1 MKRSLLPL
9 NALRAFD
16 AAARHMSFKLAA
28 DDLSV
33 TPAAISQQIRSLED
47 FLGVELFRRTNR
59 SLVLTEAAQ
68 LSLAPLKTAFEHM
81 EEAVDIIT
89 DSKTSNVLKVSVS
102 PSFASKWLV
111 PRIANYYTRRP
122 DAVVK
127 ISATMLLTDFK
138 VEDTDIAI
146 RYGLGNYDGLYV
158 EEFLRETIFPVCS
171 PDLFKDGELDNTPC
185 SILQHTI
192 IHDDSTVE
200 DESAPNWSMW
210 LKAAGIDVPDG
221 TPAMHFNNNAL
232 AIEAAVAGRGVA
244 LARSAIAEE
253 DLKAGR
259 LIKPFG
265 EAVPINFAHHIVCP
279 EDKLKN
285 ERVQEFIDWLRSE
298 TGKVVEPDSESESF
312 VELD

>member
-16 AAARHMSFKLAA
+16 AAARHMSFKQAA

-47 FLGVELFRRTNR
+47 FLGVDLFRRTNR
-59 SLVLTEAAQ
+59 SLVLTDAAQ
-68 LSLAPLKTAFEHM
+68 LSLQPLKEGFEKL

-89 DSKTSNVLKVSVS
+89 ESKTSNILKVSVS

-111 PRIANYYTRRP
+111 PRLASYYARHP

-127 ISATMLLTDFK
+127 ISATMEITDFK
-138 VEDTDIAI
+138 AEDVDIAI
-146 RYGLGNYDGLYV
+146 RYGLGNYDGLV
-158 EEFLRETIFPVCS
+158 SEELLRETIFPVCA
-171 PDLFKDGELDNTPC
+171 PGLFDGEAATPC
-185 SILQHTI
+185 AVLNHTL
-192 IHDDSTVE
+192 IHDDTAMD
-200 DESAPNWSMW
+200 DESAPNWTMW
-210 LKAAGIDVPDG
+210 LKAAGVETPDG
-221 TPAMHFNNNAL
+221 MPALHFNTHAL
-232 AIEAAVAGRGVA
+232 AIEAAVAGRGIA

-265 EAVPINFAHHIVCP
+265 EGVPINFAHYIVYP
-279 EDKLKN
+279 QEKLKN
-285 ERVQEFIDWLRSE
+285 ERVQDFIEWLRE
-298 TGKVVEPDSESESF
+298 EAKLV
-312 VELD
+312 

>member
-47 FLGVELFRRTNR
+47 FLGVDLFRRTNR

-68 LSLAPLKTAFEHM
+68 LSLLPLKEGFERL
-81 EEAVDIIT
+81 EEAVDIIAG
-89 DSKTSNVLKVSVS
+89 SKNSTVLKVSVS

-111 PRIANYYTRRP
+111 PRLASYYERRP
-122 DAVVK
+122 DAIVK
-127 ISATMLLTDFK
+127 ISATMQVTDFK
-138 VEDTDIAI
+138 AEDTDVAI
-146 RYGLGNYDGLYV
+146 RYGRGNYDGLLS
-158 EEFLRETIFPVCS
+158 EELLRETLFPVCA
-171 PDLFKDGELDNTPC
+171 PGLFDGEAATPC
-185 SILQHTI
+185 AVLKHTL
-192 IHDDSTVE
+192 IHDDSSIE
-200 DESAPNWSMW
+200 DESAPNWTMW
-210 LKAAGIDVPDG
+210 LKAAGVTAPDG
-221 TPAMHFNNNAL
+221 MPAVHFNNNAL

-253 DLKAGR
+253 DIKAGR

-265 EAVPINFAHHIVCP
+265 EAVPVNFAHHIVYP
-279 EDKLKN
+279 KDKIKN
-285 ERVQEFIDWLRSE
+285 ERVQDFIEWLREE
-298 TGKVVEPDSESESF
+298 TSKA
-312 VELD
+312 

>member
-68 LSLAPLKTAFEHM
+68 LSLAPLKYAFEHM
-81 EEAVDIIT
+81 EEAVDILT
-89 DSKTSNVLKVSVS
+89 ESKTSNVLKISVS

-111 PRIANYYTRRP
+111 PRIARFYARRP

-146 RYGLGNYDGLYV
+146 RYGLGKYDGLYV
-158 EEFLRETIFPVCS
+158 EEILRETIFPVCA
-171 PDLFKDGELDNTPC
+171 PDLLENGDLGTTPS
-185 SILQHTI
+185 SILKHTL
-192 IHDDSTVE
+192 IHDDSTIE
-200 DESAPNWSMW
+200 DESAPNWGMW
-210 LKAAGIDVPDG
+210 LKAAGVAVPDG
-221 TPAMHFNNNAL
+221 MPALHFNNNAL

-259 LIKPFG
+259 LVKPFG
-265 EAVPINFAHHIVCP
+265 EGVPIDFAHHIVCP
-279 EDKLKN
+279 QDKLKN
-285 ERVQEFIDWLRSE
+285 ERVQGFMEWLRDE
-298 TGKVVEPDSESESF
+298 TGNGPSIEDA
-312 VELD
+312 ELADEE

>member
-47 FLGVELFRRTNR
+47 FLGVDLFRRTNR

-68 LSLAPLKTAFEHM
+68 LSLLPLKEGFERL
-81 EEAVDIIT
+81 EEAVDIIAG
-89 DSKTSNVLKVSVS
+89 SKSSTVLKVSVS

-111 PRIANYYTRRP
+111 PRLASYYERRP
-122 DAVVK
+122 DAIVK
-127 ISATMLLTDFK
+127 ISATMQVTDFK
-138 VEDTDIAI
+138 AEDTDVAI
-146 RYGLGNYDGLYV
+146 RYGRGNYDGLQS
-158 EEFLRETIFPVCS
+158 EELLRETLFPVCA
-171 PDLFKDGELDNTPC
+171 PGLFDGEAATPC
-185 SILQHTI
+185 AVLKHTL
-192 IHDDSTVE
+192 IHDDSSIE
-200 DESAPNWSMW
+200 DESAPNWTMW
-210 LKAAGIDVPDG
+210 LKAAGVTAPDG
-221 TPAMHFNNNAL
+221 MPAIHFNNNAL

-253 DLKAGR
+253 DIKAGR

-265 EAVPINFAHHIVCP
+265 EAVPVNFAHHIVYP
-279 EDKLKN
+279 KDKIKN
-285 ERVQEFIDWLRSE
+285 ERVQDFIEWLREE
-298 TGKVVEPDSESESF
+298 TSTG
-312 VELD
+312 

>member
-33 TPAAISQQIRSLED
+33 TPAAISQQIRSLEE
-47 FLGVELFRRTNR
+47 FLGIELFRRTNR

-68 LSLAPLKTAFEHM
+68 LSLMPLKEAFEKM
-81 EEAVDIIT
+81 EEAVDILT
-89 DSKTSNVLKVSVS
+89 ESKTSNVLKVSVS

-111 PRIANYYTRRP
+111 PRLASFYERRP
-122 DAVVK
+122 DAIVK
-127 ISATMLLTDFK
+127 ISATMHLTDFK
-138 VEDTDIAI
+138 AEDVDIAI
-146 RYGLGNYDGLYV
+146 RYGLGSYTNLY
-158 EEFLRETIFPVCS
+158 EEEILRETVFPVCA
-171 PDLFKDGELDNTPC
+171 PGLLGPGDPAETAC
-185 SILQHTI
+185 AILNHTL

-200 DESAPNWSMW
+200 DDSVPTWAMW
-210 LKAAGIDVPDG
+210 LKAAGVVMPDG
-221 TPAMHFNNNAL
+221 MPALHFNNHAL

-259 LIKPFG
+259 LIKPFA
-265 EAVPINFAHHIVCP
+265 EAVPINFAHYIVCP
-279 EDKLKN
+279 TEKLKN
-285 ERVQEFIDWLRSE
+285 ERVQEFIDWLRTE
-298 TGKVVEPDSESESF
+298 AGKA
-312 VELD
+312 

>member
-33 TPAAISQQIRSLED
+33 TPAAISQQIRSLVD

-68 LSLAPLKTAFEHM
+68 LSLAPLKEGFERM
-81 EEAVDIIT
+81 EEAVDILT
-89 DSKTSNVLKVSVS
+89 ESKTSNVLKVSVS

-111 PRIANYYTRRP
+111 PRLASYYERRP
-122 DAVVK
+122 DAIVK
-127 ISATMLLTDFK
+127 ISATMQITDFK
-138 VEDTDIAI
+138 AEDVDIAI
-146 RYGLGNYDGLYV
+146 RYGLGNYNGLY
-158 EEFLRETIFPVCS
+158 EEEILRETVFPVCS
-171 PDLFKDGELDNTPC
+171 PSLFEGKSVATTP
-185 SILQHTI
+185 SDILSHTLI
-192 IHDDSTVE
+192 QDDSTAE
-200 DESAPNWSMW
+200 DDSVPTWTMW
-210 LKAAGIDVPDG
+210 MKAAGIEMLDG
-221 TPAMHFNNNAL
+221 MPALHFNNHAL
-232 AIEAAVAGRGVA
+232 AIEAAVAGRGVV

-253 DLKAGR
+253 DLRAGR

-265 EAVPINFAHHIVCP
+265 EAVPINFAHYIVCP

-285 ERVQEFIDWLRSE
+285 ERVQDFIDWLRSE
-298 TGKVVEPDSESESF
+298 TGNKAPTEEE
-312 VELD
+312 

>member
-68 LSLAPLKTAFEHM
+68 LSLAPLKEGFERM
-81 EEAVDIIT
+81 EEAVDILT
-89 DSKTSNVLKVSVS
+89 ESKTSNVLKVSVS

-111 PRIANYYTRRP
+111 PRLASYYERRP
-122 DAVVK
+122 DAIVK
-127 ISATMLLTDFK
+127 ISATMQITDFK
-138 VEDTDIAI
+138 AEDVDIAI
-146 RYGLGNYDGLYV
+146 RYGLGNYNGLY
-158 EEFLRETIFPVCS
+158 EEEILRETVFPVCS
-171 PDLFKDGELDNTPC
+171 PSLFEGKSVATTP
-185 SILQHTI
+185 SDILSHTL
-192 IHDDSTVE
+192 IHDDSTAE
-200 DESAPNWSMW
+200 DDSVPTWTMW
-210 LKAAGIDVPDG
+210 MKAAGIEMLDG
-221 TPAMHFNNNAL
+221 MPALHFNNHAL
-232 AIEAAVAGRGVA
+232 AIEAAVAGRGVV

-253 DLKAGR
+253 DLRAGR

-265 EAVPINFAHHIVCP
+265 EAVPINFAHYIVCP

-285 ERVQEFIDWLRSE
+285 ERVQDFIDWLRSE
-298 TGKVVEPDSESESF
+298 TGNKAPTEEE
-312 VELD
+312 

>member
-68 LSLAPLKTAFEHM
+68 LSLAPLKEGFERL
-81 EEAVDIIT
+81 EEAVDILT
-89 DSKTSNVLKVSVS
+89 ESKTSNVLKVSVS

-111 PRIANYYTRRP
+111 PRLASYYERRP
-122 DAVVK
+122 DAIVK
-127 ISATMLLTDFK
+127 ISATMQITDFK
-138 VEDTDIAI
+138 AEDVDIAI
-146 RYGLGNYDGLYV
+146 RYGLGNYANLY
-158 EEFLRETIFPVCS
+158 EEEILRETIFPVCAPGLFDNDKDPSS
-171 PDLFKDGELDNTPC
+171 PT
-185 SILQHTI
+185 SILNHTL
-192 IHDDSTVE
+192 IHDDSTAE
-200 DESAPNWSMW
+200 DESAPTWAMW
-210 LKAAGIDVPDG
+210 LKAAGLEVPDG
-221 TPAMHFNNNAL
+221 MPALHFNNHAL
-232 AIEAAVAGRGVA
+232 AIEAAVAGRGVL

-259 LIKPFG
+259 LVKPFG
-265 EAVPINFAHHIVCP
+265 EAVPINFAHYIVCP

-285 ERVQEFIDWLRSE
+285 ERVQDFIDWLHSE
-298 TGKVVEPDSESESF
+298 TGKDQENTED
-312 VELD
+312 

>member
-47 FLGVELFRRTNR
+47 FLGVDLFRRTNR

-68 LSLAPLKTAFEHM
+68 LSLLPLKEGFERL
-81 EEAVDIIT
+81 EEAVDIIAG
-89 DSKTSNVLKVSVS
+89 SKSSTVLKVSVS

-111 PRIANYYTRRP
+111 PRLASYYEHRP
-122 DAVVK
+122 DAIVK
-127 ISATMLLTDFK
+127 ISATMQVTDFK
-138 VEDTDIAI
+138 AEDTDVAI
-146 RYGLGNYDGLYV
+146 RYGRGNYDGLES
-158 EEFLRETIFPVCS
+158 EELLRETLFPVCA
-171 PDLFKDGELDNTPC
+171 PGLFDGEAATPC
-185 SILQHTI
+185 AVLKHTL
-192 IHDDSTVE
+192 IHDDSSIE
-200 DESAPNWSMW
+200 DESAPNWTMW
-210 LKAAGIDVPDG
+210 LKAAGVTAPDG
-221 TPAMHFNNNAL
+221 MPAIHFNNNAL

-253 DLKAGR
+253 DIKAGR

-265 EAVPINFAHHIVCP
+265 EAVPVNFAHHIVYP
-279 EDKLKN
+279 KDKIKN
-285 ERVQEFIDWLRSE
+285 ERVQGFIEWLREE
-298 TGKVVEPDSESESF
+298 TSKA
-312 VELD
+312 

>member
-16 AAARHMSFKLAA
+16 AAARHMSFKHAA

-33 TPAAISQQIRSLED
+33 TPAAISQQIRSLEE

-68 LSLAPLKTAFEHM
+68 LSLAPLKQAFELM
-81 EEAVDIIT
+81 EESVDILT
-89 DSKTSNVLKVSVS
+89 DSKTANHLKVSVS

-111 PRIANYYTRRP
+111 PRIANYYERRP

-127 ISATMLLTDFK
+127 IDATMQITDFK
-138 VEDTDIAI
+138 IEDTDLCI
-146 RYGLGNYDGLYV
+146 RYGLGNYPGLHV
-158 EEFLRETIFPVCS
+158 EEILRETIFPVCS
-171 PDLFKDGELDNTPC
+171 PELAESGNLQDCPTA
-185 SILQHTI
+185 ILNQTL

-200 DESAPNWSMW
+200 DDSAPNWTMW
-210 LKAAGIDVPDG
+210 LKAAGIEAPDG
-221 TPAMHFNNNAL
+221 MPALHFNNNAL

-244 LARSAIAEE
+244 LARSVIAEE

-259 LIKPFG
+259 LVRPFG
-265 EAVPINFAHHIVCP
+265 KGVPLDFKHYIVCP
-279 EDKLKN
+279 KDNLKN
-285 ERVQEFIDWLRSE
+285 ERVQEFIDWLREE
-298 TGKVVEPDSESESF
+298 TGTEVPAASNDERADV
-312 VELD
+312 

>member
-47 FLGVELFRRTNR
+47 FLGVDLFRRTNR

-68 LSLAPLKTAFEHM
+68 LSLLPLKEGFERL
-81 EEAVDIIT
+81 EEAVDIIAG
-89 DSKTSNVLKVSVS
+89 SKSSTVLKVSVS

-111 PRIANYYTRRP
+111 PRLASYYERRP
-122 DAVVK
+122 DAIVK
-127 ISATMLLTDFK
+127 ISATMQVTDFK
-138 VEDTDIAI
+138 AEDTDVAI
-146 RYGLGNYDGLYV
+146 RYGRGNYEGLLS
-158 EEFLRETIFPVCS
+158 EELLRETLFPVCA
-171 PDLFKDGELDNTPC
+171 PGLFDGEAATPC
-185 SILQHTI
+185 AVLKHTL
-192 IHDDSTVE
+192 IHDDSSIE
-200 DESAPNWSMW
+200 DESAPNWTMW
-210 LKAAGIDVPDG
+210 LKAAGVTAPDG
-221 TPAMHFNNNAL
+221 MPAVHFNNNAL

-253 DLKAGR
+253 DIKAGR

-265 EAVPINFAHHIVCP
+265 EAVPVNFAHHIVYP
-279 EDKLKN
+279 KEKLKN
-285 ERVQEFIDWLRSE
+285 ERVQDFIEWLREE
-298 TGKVVEPDSESESF
+298 TTKD
-312 VELD
+312 

>member
-16 AAARHMSFKLAA
+16 AAARHMSFKHAA

-33 TPAAISQQIRSLED
+33 TPAAISQQIRSLEE
-47 FLGVELFRRTNR
+47 FLDVELFRRTNR

-68 LSLAPLKTAFEHM
+68 LSLAPLKQAFELM
-81 EEAVDIIT
+81 EESVDILT
-89 DSKTSNVLKVSVS
+89 DSKTANHLKVSVS

-111 PRIANYYTRRP
+111 PRIAHYYERRP

-127 ISATMLLTDFK
+127 IDATMQVTDFK
-138 VEDTDIAI
+138 IEDTDICI
-146 RYGLGNYDGLYV
+146 RYGLGNYPGLYV
-158 EEFLRETIFPVCS
+158 EEILRETIFPVCS
-171 PDLFKDGELDNTPC
+171 PDLAETGNLTECP
-185 SILQHTI
+185 SAILNHTL

-200 DESAPNWSMW
+200 DDSAPNWTMW
-210 LKAAGIDVPDG
+210 LKAAGIEAPEG
-221 TPAMHFNNNAL
+221 MPALHFNNNAL

-259 LIKPFG
+259 LIRPFG
-265 EAVPINFAHHIVCP
+265 KGVPLDFKHYIVCP
-279 EDKLKN
+279 HDSLKN
-285 ERVQEFIDWLRSE
+285 ERVQEFIDWLRAE
-298 TGKVVEPDSESESF
+298 TGTEPPTVKVTDEAV
-312 VELD
+312 L

>member
-47 FLGVELFRRTNR
+47 FLGVDLFRRTNR

-68 LSLAPLKTAFEHM
+68 LSLLPLKEGFERL
-81 EEAVDIIT
+81 EEAVDIIAG
-89 DSKTSNVLKVSVS
+89 SKSSTVLKVSVS

-111 PRIANYYTRRP
+111 PRLASYYEHRP
-122 DAVVK
+122 DAIVK
-127 ISATMLLTDFK
+127 ISATMQVTDFK
-138 VEDTDIAI
+138 AEDTDVAI
-146 RYGLGNYDGLYV
+146 RYGRGNYDGLES
-158 EEFLRETIFPVCS
+158 EELLRETLFPVCA
-171 PDLFKDGELDNTPC
+171 PGLFDGEAATPC
-185 SILQHTI
+185 AVLKHTL
-192 IHDDSTVE
+192 IHDDSSIE
-200 DESAPNWSMW
+200 DESAPNWTMW
-210 LKAAGIDVPDG
+210 LKAAGVTAPDG
-221 TPAMHFNNNAL
+221 MPAIHFNSNAL

-253 DLKAGR
+253 DIKAGR

-265 EAVPINFAHHIVCP
+265 EAVPVNFAHHIVYP
-279 EDKLKN
+279 KDKIKN
-285 ERVQEFIDWLRSE
+285 ERVQDFIEWLREE
-298 TGKVVEPDSESESF
+298 TSKD
-312 VELD
+312 

>member
-68 LSLAPLKTAFEHM
+68 LSLAPLKQAFEHM
-81 EEAVDIIT
+81 EEAVDILT

-111 PRIANYYTRRP
+111 PRIARFYARRP

-127 ISATMLLTDFK
+127 ISATMILTDFK

-146 RYGLGNYDGLYV
+146 RYGLGKYDGLFV
-158 EEFLRETIFPVCS
+158 EEILRETIFPVCS
-171 PDLFKDGELDNTPC
+171 PELLEKSNLTSPEG
-185 SILQHTI
+185 ILEHTL

-210 LKAAGIDVPDG
+210 LKAAGVDIPDG
-221 TPAMHFNNNAL
+221 TPALHFNNNAL

-259 LIKPFG
+259 LGKPFG
-265 EAVPINFAHHIVCP
+265 EAVPIDFAHHVVCP

-285 ERVQEFIDWLRSE
+285 ERVMEFIDWLRDE
-298 TGKVVEPDSESESF
+298 TGNGPSIEDA
-312 VELD
+312 ELAEEV